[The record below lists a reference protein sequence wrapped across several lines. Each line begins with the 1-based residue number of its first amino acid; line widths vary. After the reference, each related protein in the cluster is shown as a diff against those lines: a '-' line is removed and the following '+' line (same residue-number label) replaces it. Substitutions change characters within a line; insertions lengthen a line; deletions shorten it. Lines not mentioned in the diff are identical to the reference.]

1 MKAKGGM
8 FSRLAGLLIKG
19 GPAGTVPPAKP
30 QPKPAAK
37 AEPEEAEDSFQVTI
51 QQIMQEEQGRFDTKL
66 HIISLVEFREAIGDK
81 WGKVADKVMLI
92 AEGVI
97 QLHLGAGNVC
107 GRQGQDFFILIFRTC
122 DGFEARERAL
132 TIAKELGT
140 RLVGDKVLG
149 ADRPLALAA
158 EVSLAEAANA
168 DGSLNLWTVQQA
180 IDEIR
185 AIVASDNA
193 DTIEEPALRS
203 WMKTRLDQEP
213 EHGLRRHMMPSAPLP
228 AQAPLPVRASMLPS
242 KAPPLPP
249 QPAPRPQPKPPPI
262 AVSAMIDP
270 SAMAS
275 PQWQEINVNAIP
287 AMDGILDA
295 GLPLPPDVRLSQLWR
310 PTWVAD
316 GEVIGAYRA
325 HIQRRDAVEA
335 APLEGAQAYTGGTE
349 TAHSLDRFSIGQ
361 AMRAFSA
368 AERAGLAS
376 TIILPIHWTT
386 LYSSQRMSL
395 LAPLADITQE
405 ARAARLTVEL
415 FGFPTSVNADDLCA
429 ALRVLRPLCRNVAV
443 RTRLSYP
450 HAALAAQSGA
460 ALLTLD
466 LSELADHE
474 RLDDDRLLHRL
485 YEYLNQAQAAGLGAC
500 LWGARRRKVVA
511 GAVLGGF
518 AMVNGPALMKDLAKP
533 AKVVPAP
540 KARFK
545 L

>member
-8 FSRLAGLLIKG
+8 FSRLAGLLVKG
-19 GPAGTVPPAKP
+19 GPAGAPQPAKP
-30 QPKPAAK
+30 PPKPAEAT
-37 AEPEEAEDSFQVTI
+37 PEEAEDSFHITI

-122 DGFEARERAL
+122 DGLEARERAL

-158 EVSLAEAANA
+158 EVSLTDAANA
-168 DGSLNLWTVQQA
+168 DGSLNLWMVQQA

-185 AIVASDNA
+185 AIVASDSA
-193 DTIEEPALRS
+193 EAIEEPALRS

-213 EHGLRRHMMPSAPLP
+213 EQGLRRHMMPSDPLP

-242 KAPPLPP
+242 KAPPPP
-249 QPAPRPQPKPPPI
+249 APAPRQQSKPPPV

-270 SAMAS
+270 SAMES
-275 PQWQEINVNAIP
+275 PRWQEINVNALP
-287 AMDGILDA
+287 SMDGILDA

-316 GEVIGAYRA
+316 GEAIGAYRA
-325 HIQRRDAVEA
+325 HIQRRDALEA

-376 TIILPIHWTT
+376 AIVLPIHWTT
-386 LYSSQRMSL
+386 LYSTQRMAL
-395 LAPLADITQE
+395 LAPLADVTQD
-405 ARAARLTVEL
+405 ARATRLTVEL
-415 FGFPTSVNADDLCA
+415 FGFPTSIDADDLSSA
-429 ALRVLRPLCRNVAV
+429 MRVLRPLCRNVAV
-443 RTRLSYP
+443 RTRLSHP
-450 HAALAAQSGA
+450 HAALAAHSGA

-485 YEYLNQAQAAGLGAC
+485 YEYLGQAQAAGLGAC